1 MLMPV
6 DQRAER
12 GPFDIIGDVHGC
24 LDELLDLLLRLG
36 YQVAPSSTAAEP
48 SPLSVIPPEGRRVV
62 FLGDLVDRGPKVVE
76 VVGLAMAM
84 CEAGAAFCV
93 QGNHDAKLVRALRGR
108 SVRVAHGLQQSLEQL
123 AAVSGGQRARIAE
136 FLDRLPS
143 HLVLDSGNLVA
154 AHAGMKEEL
163 QGLDTAA
170 ARAFALYGETTGEV
184 DEYGLPVRCDW
195 AANYHGGATVV
206 YGHTPVANPTWVNR
220 TINIDTG
227 CVFGGR
233 LTALRY
239 PERDLV
245 SVPARQAYY
254 YSPKPLV

>member
-1 MLMPV
+1 MPV

-36 YQVAPSSTAAEP
+36 YRVAPRSTAAEL
-48 SPLSVIPPEGRRVV
+48 SPFSVTPPEGRKAV
-62 FLGDLVDRGPKVVE
+62 FLGDLVDRGPKIVE

-108 SVRVAHGLQQSLEQL
+108 NVRVAHGLQQSLEQL
-123 AAVSGGQRARIAE
+123 AAVSEGGKARIAE
-136 FLDRLPS
+136 FLDELPS
-143 HLVLDSGNLVA
+143 HLVLDGGDLVV

-195 AANYHGGATVV
+195 AANYHGRAAVV